1 VLTNPLLLLKEY
13 PKQFK
18 LMFFGMF
25 ISTIGSSMIWPF
37 LMIYVRHSVDLP
49 LTRAASLISIQ
60 STAGIIAALIAG
72 PVTDR
77 FGRKWVMVFS
87 LAGNGIVYF
96 FMSQANSY
104 LDFAL
109 LMTLMGTFNP
119 LYRVGADAMLADLIP
134 SEKRPDAYALY
145 RLSNNA
151 GIAIGPL
158 IAGVL
163 SSISFSITFFFAGAG
178 MLAYSL
184 LLAFFAH
191 ETLPQRSI
199 LSVKSIKTIGGYL
212 EVLHDRQFVSF
223 IGAFILAQMC
233 AVTIWILMPDYAN
246 RIYNVP
252 TSQYA
257 LIPTTNALMVVFM
270 QVFVTSITKHYR
282 PLPVMMVGTLFYA
295 LGVGSVAFGHSILG
309 FWTSI
314 VVMSVGEL
322 ILMPTASSYVAML
335 APPDMRGRYMSIAGL
350 TWPTAAGIASPLGG
364 FLSDSFT
371 PVTTW
376 YGGFSIGLL
385 GILWFFILSK
395 RHPLVQPSAILE

>member
-1 VLTNPLLLLKEY
+1 MLTNPLMLLKEY

-49 LTRAASLISIQ
+49 LARAASLISIQ
-60 STAGIIAALIAG
+60 SAAGIIAALIAG

-96 FMSQANSY
+96 FMGHAHTY
-104 LDFAL
+104 LDFAI
-109 LMTLMGTFNP
+109 LMAFMGTFNP

-178 MLAYSL
+178 MLSYSL
-184 LLAFFAH
+184 LLASFAH
-191 ETLPQRSI
+191 ETVPQRLNLLVRSN
-199 LSVKSIKTIGGYL
+199 KTIGGYL
-212 EVLHDRQFVSF
+212 EVIHDHQFLSF
-223 IGAFILAQMC
+223 IGAFILASMC

-246 RIYNVP
+246 RIYDVP

-257 LIPTTNALMVVFM
+257 LIPTTNALMVVFL
-270 QVFVTSITKHYR
+270 QVFVTQITKRYR
-282 PLPVMMVGTLFYA
+282 PLPVMMVGTFFYA
-295 LGVGSVAFGHSILG
+295 LGVGSVAFGHSIIG
-309 FWTSI
+309 FWISI
-314 VVMSVGEL
+314 VIMTVGEL

-364 FLSDSFT
+364 FLSDNVA
-371 PVTTW
+371 PVATW
-376 YGGFSIGLL
+376 YGGFLIGLL

-395 RHPLVQPSAILE
+395 RQPVVQPCAILD